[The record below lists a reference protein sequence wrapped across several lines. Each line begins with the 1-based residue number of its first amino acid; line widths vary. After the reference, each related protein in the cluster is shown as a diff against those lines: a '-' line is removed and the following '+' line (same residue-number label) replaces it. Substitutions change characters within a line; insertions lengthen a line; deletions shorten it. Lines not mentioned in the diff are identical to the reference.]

1 MNNNLFAETAPPPQ
15 SIKISNDYLD
25 DQQISAF
32 KEQLL
37 STFNKIQPKIDLLEK
52 SLKTT
57 EKNVYGLSSDN
68 NSELNLDLKDLQE
81 NIPDVHQIS
90 IILSRKIQNISLK
103 AQEAS
108 TIAAPKRIRPI
119 IDEFYTFKMDFDQS
133 LKNIT
138 KLTQNLHEKIEKMD
152 LLIKSVS
159 EDSKSLQLFK
169 TDIEKAILANK
180 QNSKIIDELKE
191 KLIIQARN
199 DRSKILNDFDQSLT
213 EAEYLVTE
221 LESLAEQGLDN
232 SNETFMKLQNDKFDI
247 QTSFDSLSNEIEK
260 TMNMRINELRSR
272 IEKNSQKN
280 DIYFQ
285 TYDASLTN
293 DLDRIIEY
301 AADSPAITLLDQIEE
316 NKQIEE
322 LDALI
327 SRIEKLKYG
336 IIHHKYDSPKSLS
349 NITENI
355 SKELENKK
363 DQMVLNG
370 RNAQIITAVIDG
382 EKKKVFC
389 FENGTFEIQK
399 EKC

>member
-1 MNNNLFAETAPPPQ
+1 MF
-15 SIKISNDYLD
+15 
-25 DQQISAF
+25 
-32 KEQLL
+32 
-37 STFNKIQPKIDLLEK
+37 
-52 SLKTT
+52 
-57 EKNVYGLSSDN
+57 
-68 NSELNLDLKDLQE
+68 
-81 NIPDVHQIS
+81 H
-90 IILSRKIQNISLK
+90 
-103 AQEAS
+103 
-108 TIAAPKRIRPI
+108 
-119 IDEFYTFKMDFDQS
+119 
-133 LKNIT
+133 
-138 KLTQNLHEKIEKMD
+138 
-152 LLIKSVS
+152 
-159 EDSKSLQLFK
+159 
-169 TDIEKAILANK
+169 
-180 QNSKIIDELKE
+180 
-191 KLIIQARN
+191 
-199 DRSKILNDFDQSLT
+199 
-213 EAEYLVTE
+213 
-221 LESLAEQGLDN
+221 LDN

-285 TYDASLTN
+285 TYEASLTN

-316 NKQIEE
+316 NQQIEE